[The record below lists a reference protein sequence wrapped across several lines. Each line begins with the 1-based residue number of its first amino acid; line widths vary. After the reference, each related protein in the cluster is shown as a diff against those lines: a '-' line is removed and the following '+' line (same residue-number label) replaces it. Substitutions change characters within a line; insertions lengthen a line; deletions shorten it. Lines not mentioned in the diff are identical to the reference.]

1 MYHQSNTAAALQ
13 FPYNAMSVEAVTAL
27 YCRLSRDDELQGDSN
42 SIINQKK
49 ILQRYALDHGYKN
62 YRFYIDDGISG
73 TTFNRPGF
81 QQMIADIEAGLVKR
95 VIIKDMSRLGRDYL
109 QVGMYTEIMF
119 PEHDIHFIAVNDGV
133 DSTQGDNEFTPFR
146 NIINEWYAKDTSK
159 KIRAVMKV
167 KGNAGEHLTTLP
179 PYGYMKAPDNKKLW
193 VRDEEA
199 AAVVYE
205 IGLYVMDGFGPSQIA
220 RKLTE
225 RRILTPAAYYAS
237 KGRKA
242 SNIKRGLPYVWDA
255 STVADIMDRWR
266 EYLGHTVNFKT
277 RKKSYKSKKVIH
289 NPESEWLI
297 FENTHDPIWTE
308 AIADAARAARQT
320 RRRPT
325 KMGEMGMF
333 SGMMLCADCGSVMYQ
348 CRATNFRREQE
359 YYLCADYRKSRDF
372 CGQTHSIRT
381 VILEELILENLR
393 EIVSFAS
400 RSKDEFVRLV
410 MDNDLRQRDRNI
422 AKRKRQLADSEKRIT
437 ELDAIFK
444 RLYEDSISGKL
455 SDERFQKLSADYEKE
470 EQELKVLASSLR
482 KEVELEESK
491 SADVD
496 RFLSVVERC
505 TDIPELT
512 PCILHEFVEKII
524 VHAAATRRARTGRRR
539 STFTTRASEPWK
551 CQKSR
556 HQWKKEKTVQ
566 PKLYRSLFPHDVF
579 LSGAAFRNALFVGG
593 DKRDRTADLM
603 TASCYRFVISGDF
616 EYNTSVPPA
625 KSAGF
630 CKVLSI
636 ASTRFRAHLGHNLGQ
651 GIGEQFCRSGHGL

>member
-1 MYHQSNTAAALQ
+1 MFHQSNTAAALQ

-179 PYGYMKAPDNKKLW
+179 PYGYMKSPDNKKLW

-237 KGRKA
+237 RGRKA
-242 SNIKRGLPYVWDA
+242 SNIKRGLPYAWDA

-289 NPESEWLI
+289 NPESEWMI

-308 AIADAARAARQT
+308 AIADAAKAARQT

-333 SGMMLCADCGSVMYQ
+333 SGMMYCADCGSILYQ
-348 CRATNFRREQE
+348 CRATGFRKDQE
-359 YYLCADYRKSRDF
+359 YYICSGYRKGKQVCS
-372 CGQTHSIRT
+372 TPHSIRT
-381 VILEELILENLR
+381 VILEELILQNLR
-393 EIVSFAS
+393 EIVSFA
-400 RSKDEFVRLV
+400 RSYENRFVQMV
-410 MDNDLRQRDRNI
+410 MDMDIKERNRGL
-422 AKRKRQLADSEKRIT
+422 AKKRRLLSESENRIT
-437 ELDAIFK
+437 ELDMIFK
-444 RLYEDSISGKL
+444 RLYEDNISGKL
-455 SDERFQKLSADYEKE
+455 TDERFHKLSTDYEAEQAGLQAQAAILRE
-470 EQELKVLASSLR
+470 EIE
-482 KEVELEESK
+482 EVEGK

-496 RFLSVVERC
+496 RFLSVVRQY

-512 PCILHEFVEKII
+512 PRILHEFVEKIVI
-524 VHAAATRRARTGRRR
+524 HAATDPHSKINRRQ
-539 STFTTRASEPWK
+539 EVDIYYK
-551 CQKSR
+551 
-556 HQWKKEKTVQ
+556 
-566 PKLYRSLFPHDVF
+566 
-579 LSGAAFRNALFVGG
+579 
-593 DKRDRTADLM
+593 
-603 TASCYRFVISGDF
+603 
-616 EYNTSVPPA
+616 
-625 KSAGF
+625 
-630 CKVLSI
+630 
-636 ASTRFRAHLGHNLGQ
+636 
-651 GIGEQFCRSGHGL
+651 GIGILEMSKVFDSRQK